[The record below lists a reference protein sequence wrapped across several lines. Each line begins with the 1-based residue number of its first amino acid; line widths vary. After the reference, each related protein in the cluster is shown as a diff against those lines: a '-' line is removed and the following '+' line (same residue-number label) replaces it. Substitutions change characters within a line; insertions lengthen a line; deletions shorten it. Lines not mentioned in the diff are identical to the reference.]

1 MAEVFIPDEEK
12 LRVIRDWIDGH
23 LNPLEKLRQT
33 LSPSD
38 ERIDLLILMLI
49 ELNAMTANAV
59 ASLSALS
66 GVTPPGVP
74 SLPPGEIYISRKA
87 AEPQIVVAT
96 KAPRTVAAITCDFM
110 ADCRGAY
117 RGLLK
122 VESSLDQDV
131 ECQLIGN
138 IVNSPIGATTI
149 GVPYTCL
156 INDNISMGWA
166 LDLWHPYIGV
176 RLTPAIAPTAG
187 NITAIMQNQE

>member
-12 LRVIRDWIDGH
+12 LRVIRDWVNGQ
-23 LNPLEKLRQT
+23 LNPLEKLRQA

-38 ERIDLLILMLI
+38 ERMDILILMLI
-49 ELNAMTANAV
+49 ELNALTANAV

-96 KAPRTVAAITCDFM
+96 KAPRTVAPITCDFM

-117 RGLLK
+117 RGVLK
-122 VESSLDQDV
+122 VESSLDQQVD
-131 ECQLIGN
+131 CQLLGN
-138 IVNSPIGATTI
+138 IVNSPVGATNI
-149 GVPYTCL
+149 GVVYTCG
-156 INDNISMGWA
+156 INDSISLGWA
-166 LDLWHPYIGV
+166 LDLWHPYIGI
-176 RLTPAIAPTAG
+176 RLTPLIAPAAG